1 MKYRFLTVFLAV
13 ALSACS
19 QNDAITSSVAT
30 THNHHA
36 PNHHAPTSSSHTAPH
51 IVAYQQSMNAMH
63 KDMMTASQISNPDRA
78 FALGMIPHH
87 QGAVQMAQIELKYG
101 TDPKMRQL
109 AQAIIQAQEPEIKQ
123 MQNWLSQNP
132 K

>member
-1 MKYRFLTVFLAV
+1 MMKVIQFY
-13 ALSACS
+13 
-19 QNDAITSSVAT
+19 
-30 THNHHA
+30 
-36 PNHHAPTSSSHTAPH
+36 
-51 IVAYQQSMNAMH
+51 
-63 KDMMTASQISNPDRA
+63 NPDRA